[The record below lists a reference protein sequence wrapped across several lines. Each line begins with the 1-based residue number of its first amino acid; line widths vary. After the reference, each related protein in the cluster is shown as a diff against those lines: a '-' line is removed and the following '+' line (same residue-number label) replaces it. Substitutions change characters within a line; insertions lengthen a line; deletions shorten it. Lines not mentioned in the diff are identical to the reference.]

1 MKLSGLTWR
10 SCEGS
15 KWAIGRL
22 QAGRSTRYPAT
33 NEAPECKNSI
43 VKITLK
49 CYFYDVLNTS
59 LIVYGTDYTQLLYA
73 RNIK

>member
-33 NEAPECKNSI
+33 NETPECKNSI

-49 CYFYDVLNTS
+49 CYFNDVLNTS